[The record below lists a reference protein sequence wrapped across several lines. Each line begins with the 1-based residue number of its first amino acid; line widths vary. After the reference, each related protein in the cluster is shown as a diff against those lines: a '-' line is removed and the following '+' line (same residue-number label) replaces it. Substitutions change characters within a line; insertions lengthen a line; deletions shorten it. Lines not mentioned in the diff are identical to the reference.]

1 MAEINREIGLED
13 VLRNMGMAMDRT
25 DSGGE
30 ISNSDEDEK
39 KGSFSDKHAAEEVE
53 NVG

>member
-1 MAEINREIGLED
+1 MAEINKEVGLED
-13 VLRNMGMAMDRT
+13 VLRGMGMDRT

-39 KGSFSDKHAAEEVE
+39 KIGFNDRSTAMEVE

>member
-13 VLRNMGMAMDRT
+13 VLRGMGMGMDRT

-39 KGSFSDKHAAEEVE
+39 KGGFNDKHITKEVE